1 MNTVVNIP
9 PCKNRTFIDAGDRS
23 HDGYSIELIAGSAA
37 IEMLTSDGWLQKS
50 WDTLFD
56 ACPWAT
62 VFQNR
67 QFVTA
72 WYQAYRDQ
80 HLPIV
85 VKGIENGQLTGILPV
100 VLLHVP
106 AGDERAAAKGGRIT
120 AAGHYDAQY
129 QTWLSAP
136 ADGEAFIKKALREL
150 MKKFPG
156 HPISFRFLPPQ
167 TPIAWIEQDATW
179 RRYSTVQPHTRPFIN
194 FKDPEHE
201 KLYQRKHFKH
211 KMNRLKKLGEV
222 HFECIRDLKK
232 FESSLNEMA
241 ILYDF
246 RQSALFNKN
255 HFKDDPAKKDFLLE
269 LFHLGMLHTTVLK
282 VDGKLMAAIIAVT
295 GMEGWVHLAGINC
308 HAPFNSRFYSPG
320 FMHFIMLAKQLSTE
334 GVPFFD
340 LTPGYDAY
348 KEELANGHD
357 EVTEWV
363 ISNKLTYRLKKK
375 FKKWFHTRLIASG
388 IRPMTVELNLKKRL
402 YQVKHLNAV
411 HTIQQLVKRL
421 QRKREQQ
428 LYRVPAYTLPPNVK
442 ISLHKDNLR
451 DLLQAEFGKKSGITR
466 WDFLADAMRR
476 FDDRQHCFTWMENG
490 RLLCCAWFSYG
501 EASEEKGKGQQA
513 DNTIIL
519 REVYCHPGAKD
530 RLAAFYSEVI
540 DLAVNHEGKTYF
552 LTDDLLFCRAL
563 ELAGSPV
570 ISA

>member
-1 MNTVVNIP
+1 MNTIVNTSP
-9 PCKNRTFIDAGDRS
+9 LKSRTVIDAGARPY
-23 HDGYSIELIAGSAA
+23 DGYTIELIAGSAV
-37 IEMLTSDGWLQKS
+37 IEMLTNDGWLQKS
-50 WDTLFD
+50 WDTLFN
-56 ACPWAT
+56 ACPWGT
-62 VFQNR
+62 VFQSR

-85 VKGIENGQLTGILPV
+85 VKGIERGQLKGILPV
-100 VLLHVP
+100 VLLNVP
-106 AGDERAAAKGGRIT
+106 AGDEHAAGKGGRIT
-120 AAGHYDAQY
+120 GAGHYDAQY
-129 QTWLSAP
+129 QTWLASP
-136 ADGEAFIKKALREL
+136 GDGETFIKKALSEL
-150 MKKFPG
+150 MKQFPG

-167 TPIAWIEQDATW
+167 TPIAFIQQDALW
-179 RRYSTVQPHTRPFIN
+179 RRYSIVQSYTRPFIN
-194 FKDPEHE
+194 FTDPEHA
-201 KLYQRKHFKH
+201 KLYQRGHFKN

-269 LFHLGMLHTTVLK
+269 LFRLGMLHTTVLK

-295 GMEGWVHLAGINC
+295 GKEGWVHLAGINC
-308 HAPFNSRFYSPG
+308 HAPFNSRYYSPG
-320 FMHFIMLAKQLSTE
+320 FMHFVLLAKQLASE
-334 GVPFFD
+334 GVPCFD
-340 LTPGYDAY
+340 LTPGYDTY

-363 ISNKLTYRLKKK
+363 ISNKPAYRIKRKIKKRI
-375 FKKWFHTRLIASG
+375 HTRLIASG
-388 IRPMTVELNLKKRL
+388 IRPMTMELTLKKYL
-402 YQVKHLNAV
+402 YQVKHWSAV
-411 HTIQQLVKRL
+411 QAIQRLAESL
-421 QRKREQQ
+421 QRKRKQQ

-451 DLLQAEFGKKSGITR
+451 DLLQVESNKKTGITR
-466 WDFLADAMRR
+466 WSFLADAMRR

-490 RLLCCAWFSYG
+490 RLLCCAWFRYA
-501 EASEEKGKGQQA
+501 EASEEKEKGRPQ
-513 DNTIIL
+513 DNTIIFQ
-519 REVYCHPGAKD
+519 EIYCHPAGKD
-530 RLAAFYSEVI
+530 RLSSFYSEVI
-540 DLAVNHEGKTYF
+540 DQAVNHEGKNYF

-570 ISA
+570 MSA